1 MDADARNRIFE
12 EGRAAGFAEGR
23 EVGQREGLPFAGVDP
38 FPPYHPGAKFEFET
52 SWVES
57 FLSYE
62 RLLTAC
68 LPRVEAARFLEKGR
82 RGEAD
87 ELTLVGAQ
95 EKIESE
101 LQSVRWAVDAE
112 VERGLGPPR
121 VTEALRGPPRRPKGV
136 REYLDL
142 DSFVEE
148 DRRRA
153 IHGWPGQRDAGGF
166 DGGVHWRLERPIRR
180 WETTTWRISWLGHD
194 TGGYE
199 PTNEVYALE
208 SGPPDS
214 VRSDPQRVWL
224 LGSMTNWDEVMAVLL
239 PLYAVMD
246 ERNSL
251 IAAAKAISAAS
262 PLQLPREVDY

>member
-12 EGRAAGFAEGR
+12 EGRKAGYAEGR

-38 FPPYHPGAKFEFET
+38 SPPYHPGAKFEFET

-62 RLLTAC
+62 RILTVC
-68 LPRVEAARFLEKGR
+68 LHRVEAARFLEKGR

-87 ELTLVGAQ
+87 ELALAGAQ
-95 EKIESE
+95 EEVESE
-101 LQSVRWAVDAE
+101 LQSARWAVDAE

-121 VTEALRGPPRRPKGV
+121 VTEALRGPPRRPRGV
-136 REYLDL
+136 REYLDI

-153 IHGWPGQRDAGGF
+153 IAGWPETRDAGGS
-166 DGGVHWRLERPIRR
+166 DAGIGWGLERPVRR
-180 WETTTWRISWLGHD
+180 WEGTRWRISWLGLD

-208 SGPPDS
+208 SSPPGS
-214 VRSDPQRVWL
+214 SRPGPQRVWL
-224 LGSMTNWDEVMAVLL
+224 LGSMADWDEVMAILSHL
-239 PLYAVMD
+239 
-246 ERNSL
+246 
-251 IAAAKAISAAS
+251 
-262 PLQLPREVDY
+262 